1 MTLLDRSSQL
11 QSLKRFRLAED
22 SHPVLHQIVGKRA
35 SENQKG
41 NKAMKILKPRAAAHL
56 AVVLILA
63 TGTLVVSPSWPLTVA
78 AQDRTPDPG
87 THKKAGQPT
96 GADQDLAAQLRELKA
111 KAAVL
116 EAALMKRYPAAG
128 SKDVAGGKGMGAMG
142 SGGMGMM
149 GGKGMGMM
157 GGSDDDEMT
166 DMMKTMRTMME
177 MKMMQMKNKNMM
189 GGMSGM
195 QADTGAMPGKGMG
208 MKDMDM
214 MMGGMGGGTK
224 GMSGGM
230 GMMDMDMQEM
240 MGMMGGMGQ
249 KGTGMG
255 KMQMAT
261 ALPGFPGASHIYHIG
276 ATGFFLDHP
285 EHITLTTEQQTEL
298 NGLKEQAL
306 LEKST
311 SQRKIDEAEQELW
324 TLTASDQPDVKK
336 IDVKVREIEKLR
348 GDQRIAFI
356 RAVGEAANVLTPEQ
370 RQILVGT
377 LPPTPAANTNHK
389 HTP

>member
-1 MTLLDRSSQL
+1 
-11 QSLKRFRLAED
+11 
-22 SHPVLHQIVGKRA
+22 
-35 SENQKG
+35 
-41 NKAMKILKPRAAAHL
+41 MKILKPRAAAHL

-166 DMMKTMRTMME
+166 EMMKTMRTMME

-195 QADTGAMPGKGMG
+195 QGQDMEAMPGKGMG
-208 MKDMDM
+208 MM
-214 MMGGMGGGTK
+214 
-224 GMSGGM
+224 GM
-230 GMMDMDMQEM
+230 GMMGGKG
-240 MGMMGGMGQ
+240 MGMMGGMSNN
-249 KGTGMG
+249 GMSG
-255 KMQMAT
+255 MQT
-261 ALPGFPGASHIYHIG
+261 PSALPGFPGASHIYHIG

-285 EHITLTTEQQTEL
+285 
-298 NGLKEQAL
+298 G
-306 LEKST
+306 
-311 SQRKIDEAEQELW
+311 QE
-324 TLTASDQPDVKK
+324 P
-336 IDVKVREIEKLR
+336 VR
-348 GDQRIAFI
+348 
-356 RAVGEAANVLTPEQ
+356 N
-370 RQILVGT
+370 
-377 LPPTPAANTNHK
+377 
-389 HTP
+389 

>member
-1 MTLLDRSSQL
+1 
-11 QSLKRFRLAED
+11 
-22 SHPVLHQIVGKRA
+22 
-35 SENQKG
+35 
-41 NKAMKILKPRAAAHL
+41 MKIFKPRAAAHL

-63 TGTLVVSPSWPLTVA
+63 TGTLVVSPSGPLTVA

-87 THKKAGQPT
+87 TNKQAGQPT
-96 GADQDLAAQLRELKA
+96 DADQDLAAQLRELKA
-111 KAAVL
+111 KATAL
-116 EAALMKRYPAAG
+116 EAALMKRYPAAVGKDG
-128 SKDVAGGKGMGAMG
+128 SGGKGMGAMG

-157 GGSDDDEMT
+157 GGSDDDEMAE
-166 DMMKTMRTMME
+166 MMKTMRTMME

-195 QADTGAMPGKGMG
+195 QGDTGAMPGK
-208 MKDMDM
+208 
-214 MMGGMGGGTK
+214 
-224 GMSGGM
+224 GM

-240 MGMMGGMGQ
+240 MGMMGMGGMGQ
-249 KGTGMG
+249 KGTGMS

-285 EHITLTTEQQTEL
+285 EHITLTTEQLTEL

-311 SQRKIDEAEQELW
+311 SQRQIDEAEQELW
-324 TLTASDQPDVKK
+324 TLTSSDQPEAKS
-336 IDVKVREIEKLR
+336 IDAKVRQIEKLR
-348 GDQRIAFI
+348 GDQRVAFI

-377 LPPTPAANTNHK
+377 LPPNPAANTNHK